1 MRIKNFKKFIKN
13 ISLLIIFISVVL
25 IFTQTTSFSKQKIEY
40 KEIYTSQGDT
50 LWKIAKQEK
59 EDNLYY
65 KDKDVRDIIEDLK
78 KINNLQKCDLVV
90 SQKLQIPTL

>member
-65 KDKDVRDIIEDLK
+65 KDKDIRDIIEDLK
-78 KINNLQKCDLVV
+78 KVNNLQNCDLTV
-90 SQKLQIPTL
+90 SQKLQIPIL